1 MCKEGEGVRVKR
13 YELGTET
20 MSVAG
25 KLTRADRG
33 GLQFGID
40 SVLAHDLGM
49 KPDRE
54 YLLVATEVEPTWP
67 VVVQYRPWLRVS
79 KPQTFIACGQC
90 GADFG
95 FATSPVPTRCHS
107 CQAKLVGSIPQAE
120 VAALLRRE
128 GGAA

>member
-1 MCKEGEGVRVKR
+1 MKEGENKGVRVER
-13 YELGTET
+13 VTEDHLLRD
-20 MSVAG
+20 G
-25 KLTRADRG
+25 RADWSWE
-33 GLQFGID
+33 GL
-40 SVLAHDLGM
+40 LNDLGVAVG
-49 KPDRE
+49 KE

-107 CQAKLVGSIPQAE
+107 CQAKLVGSIPQSE